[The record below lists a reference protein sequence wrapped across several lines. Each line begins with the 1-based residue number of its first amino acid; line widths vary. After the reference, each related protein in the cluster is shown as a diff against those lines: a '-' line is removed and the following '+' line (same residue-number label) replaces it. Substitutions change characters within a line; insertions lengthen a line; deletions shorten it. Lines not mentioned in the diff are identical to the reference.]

1 MRTRVWLT
9 ALTAAAAALF
19 TAPGAA
25 AAPDCNVT
33 TPATSQCERAGNVQ
47 IVTGPTTF
55 SETRPF
61 PEYPWGT
68 GGVGGPILGKGG
80 V

>member
-1 MRTRVWLT
+1 MRRWVWLT
-9 ALTAAAAALF
+9 ALTAAAAALV
-19 TAPGAA
+19 TAPSAA
-25 AAPDCNVT
+25 AAPDCNAT

-47 IVTGPTTF
+47 IVTGPTTYA
-55 SETRPF
+55 ETGPF

-68 GGVGGPILGKGG
+68 GGVGVPILGKGG